1 MAKSIVRLGNEDHV
15 NTNYCYTRKIFAEY
29 LTESNCLFVKYPV

>member
-1 MAKSIVRLGNEDHV
+1 MLILTTVTLMLP
-15 NTNYCYTRKIFAEY
+15 RKIFAEY